1 MSNAAP
7 GRPRR
12 QQQVYRRANTS
23 LNLTTGGDNANSDD
37 PYVGCTSI
45 VDKFLNSAAPA
56 SSGYESNTLP
66 AAGSG
71 VMNGGGSVGSSRKS
85 SSSGGGAL
93 KDFLMGRNNTSKD
106 LAYSSQTSGMS
117 DSTITGDSLPSYSG
131 GDSGISNNWALQ
143 DQSVINDLT
152 IGPPI
157 QQPKYSYLVGRSNT
171 SKDLWRKPALS
182 SNFSNVSSF
191 HPAAPMAPPP
201 SSLPLQS
208 SQSTSYVGGPS
219 RYGNNSYN
227 PKRSSQL
234 YENYDYQSSNNL
246 YGDNV
251 SNYGNNNTGS
261 TATGSKRAINTSIG
275 SDYQLPQ
282 TTPNHHS
289 QLYNQPPPPSTY
301 TNNDYNVSHNNNI
314 SNSSAS
320 AALSY
325 EERINTALGRKVPK
339 SSTSSTI
346 ASTQNLQKS
355 QSYSTFDA
363 ARRDQVPF
371 LLSKMIF
378 VLTDLGEKIRIGGKN
393 IFEIGYVSL
402 CQFSN
407 DPFQVNY

>member
-23 LNLTTGGDNANSDD
+23 MNLTTGGDNANSDD

-45 VDKFLNSAAPA
+45 VDKFLNSAP

-66 AAGSG
+66 AGSG

-93 KDFLMGRNNTSKD
+93 KEFLMGRNNTSKD

-117 DSTITGDSLPSYSG
+117 DSTVTGDSLPTYSG

-171 SKDLWRKPALS
+171 SKDLWKKPALS
-182 SNFSNVSSF
+182 TNYSNINSYQ
-191 HPAAPMAPPP
+191 PPAPMVPPP

-234 YENYDYQSSNNL
+234 YENFDYQGSNNL

-251 SNYGNNNTGS
+251 STFGNTGS

-282 TTPNHHS
+282 TNHHS

-363 ARRDQVPF
+363 ARRDQVHF
-371 LLSKMIF
+371 LLSRIRF
-378 VLTDLGEKIRIGGKN
+378 VLTDLGEGIR
-393 IFEIGYVSL
+393 VR
-402 CQFSN
+402 
-407 DPFQVNY
+407 

>member
-12 QQQVYRRANTS
+12 QQQVYRKANTS
-23 LNLTTGGDNANSDD
+23 MNLTSGGDNGNSED

-45 VDKFLNSAAPA
+45 VDKFLNAAP

-66 AAGSG
+66 VGST

-93 KDFLMGRNNTSKD
+93 KDFLMGRSNTSKD

-117 DSTITGDSLPSYSG
+117 DSTITGGSTYSG

-182 SNFSNVSSF
+182 SNFSNVNSF
-191 HPAAPMAPPP
+191 QSGAPMVPPP

-219 RYGNNSYN
+219 RFGNNSYN

-234 YENYDYQSSNNL
+234 YENYDFQGSSNL

-251 SNYGNNNTGS
+251 SNYGNNTIGS

-282 TTPNHHS
+282 TNHHS
-289 QLYNQPPPPSTY
+289 QMYNQPPPISSY
-301 TNNDYNVSHNNNI
+301 SNNDYNVSHNNNI
-314 SNSSAS
+314 GNSSAS

-355 QSYSTFDA
+355 QSYSTFDS
-363 ARRDQVPF
+363 ARRDQVLF
-371 LLSKMIF
+371 YLSNMRF
-378 VLTDLGEKIRIGGKN
+378 VLTSSWKN
-393 IFEIGYVSL
+393 IR
-402 CQFSN
+402 
-407 DPFQVNY
+407 